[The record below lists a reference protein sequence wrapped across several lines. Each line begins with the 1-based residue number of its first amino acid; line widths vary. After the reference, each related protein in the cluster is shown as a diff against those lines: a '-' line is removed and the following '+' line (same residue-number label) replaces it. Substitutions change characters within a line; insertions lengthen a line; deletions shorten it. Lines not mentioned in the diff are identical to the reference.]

1 MIYLFKVTGAARGTS
16 SGLEHP
22 TYLLNLRVSDLE
34 VTRIL
39 HKICTIKYTSFNEK
53 KLKNFQGGA
62 CTLPPSVPQ
71 TKNGTTHKCI
81 RSENSGYASVHSVH
95 CVRSSIA
102 LLFIIQKK

>member
-53 KLKNFQGGA
+53 KNSENFTEGA

-71 TKNGTTHKCI
+71 T
-81 RSENSGYASVHSVH
+81 
-95 CVRSSIA
+95 
-102 LLFIIQKK
+102 

>member
-53 KLKNFQGGA
+53 KLKNFQGGSLYL
-62 CTLPPSVPQ
+62 TTFSTPNLKMELRLSVSAVKILAMP
-71 TKNGTTHKCI
+71 
-81 RSENSGYASVHSVH
+81 
-95 CVRSSIA
+95 
-102 LLFIIQKK
+102 LFIVPTVCEAA

>member
-1 MIYLFKVTGAARGTS
+1 MLYPFKVTGAARGTS

-22 TYLLNLRVSDLE
+22 TYLLNLRVSDLA

-53 KLKNFQGGA
+53 TQKFSGMGL
-62 CTLPPSVPQ
+62 VPYHREYPKP
-71 TKNGTTHKCI
+71 KNGTTHKCI

-102 LLFIIQKK
+102 LLFIIQKT